1 MAGFQQIQIDMIA
14 VLKNLNEKNMS
25 LKFIGK

>member
-1 MAGFQQIQIDMIA
+1 MAGFQQIQIDRIA
-14 VLKNLNEKNMS
+14 VLKNLNEKNMC